1 MTLDELMAESDHEV
15 YFCVVTPDE
24 EEHIFLSSDYHGAHP
39 DVMPEL
45 EPLLKREI
53 GDFDLVIR
61 DDPEMPDVMNADKVA
76 MVWVPLLET
85 EEEAK
90 KKKRDADAAK
100 NAEDAKRISDRVNKI
115 KGVREDYAKIRME
128 VPRKYVVAF
137 HEKGKFVV
145 YGEDALNLMGTAIGR
160 YSSDGLGPKLVIL
173 DDRAAKAFRI
183 ILGIG
188 RGVALSRRRKDDCKW
203 CKWEVYKLVGDED
216 DLNEIKEEQG

>member
-1 MTLDELMAESDHEV
+1 MTLNELMAESDHEV

-45 EPLLKREI
+45 APLLEREI

-61 DDPEMPDVMNADKVA
+61 DDPEKPDVMNADKVA

-90 KKKRDADAAK
+90 KKKRDAEAAK
-100 NAEDAKRISDRVNKI
+100 KAEDAKKMSDRAKKNKGI
-115 KGVREDYAKIRME
+115 REDYAKIRME
-128 VPRKYVVAF
+128 VPHSYVVAF
-137 HEKGKFVV
+137 REYGKFVV
-145 YGEDALNLMGTAIGR
+145 YGEDALNLMKTAHCR
-160 YSSDGLGPKLVIL
+160 FLPDKCGPRLVIREE
-173 DDRAAKAFRI
+173 RAVNAFRR

-188 RGVALSRRRKDDCKW
+188 RGIALSRPRRDDSKW
-203 CKWEVYKLVGDED
+203 CRWEVYKLVDGED
-216 DLNEIKEEQG
+216 DLNEIKDEQG

>member
-1 MTLDELMAESDHEV
+1 
-15 YFCVVTPDE
+15 VTPDE

-61 DDPEMPDVMNADKVA
+61 DDPERPDVMNADKVA

-100 NAEDAKRISDRVNKI
+100 NAEDAKRISDRVEKI

-128 VPRKYVVAF
+128 VPHMYVVAF

-145 YGEDALNLMGTAIGR
+145 YGEDAMNLMRTANCR
-160 YSSDGLGPKLVIL
+160 FLPDKCGPRLVIRE
-173 DDRAAKAFRI
+173 DRAVNAFRR

-188 RGVALSRRRKDDCKW
+188 RGLALSRLRADDDKW
-203 CKWEVYKLVGDED
+203 CKWEVYKLVDDED
-216 DLNEIKEEQG
+216 DLDEIKEGGCP